1 MFREIGYH
9 LSASPW
15 SFPFHTLPHVSL
27 CMKSYFTG
35 VLWPTALSSEVRS
48 SLSSNLSPFTHQEIL
63 RVRLCGWL
71 LWGVLKCEKMKLN
84 LAAVGYIR
92 QHIYPVCVYKLS
104 PVRQRLLAPN
114 ASSACLQKACSC
126 LMLIHL
132 LKFSAYCVN
141 VYVRLV
147 FGSLDV
153 TRLKWIWSGLRG
165 RLTH

>member
-114 ASSACLQKACSC
+114 ASFCMFTEGLFMFDVDSFAEILSILRLCLRKACVWFPWC
-126 LMLIHL
+126 
-132 LKFSAYCVN
+132 N
-141 VYVRLV
+141 
-147 FGSLDV
+147 
-153 TRLKWIWSGLRG
+153 
-165 RLTH
+165 